1 MGVDDFLDFWIW
13 ITTNTSLGWVGGSVL
28 GLSLGMNYYL
38 YTKLDKKDLSEKNI
52 VNILEKLEP
61 LLSKIINKG
70 DRIFTKTEIDDAIMI
85 RRMINFKKIK

>member
-1 MGVDDFLDFWIW
+1 MAIDDFLDFWMW
-13 ITTNTSLGWVGGSVL
+13 ITTNTSLGWLGGSVL

-38 YTKLDKKDLSEKNI
+38 YAKLDKKDLSEKNM

-70 DRIFTKTEIDDAIMI
+70 DKIFTKTEIDDAIII
-85 RRMINFKKIK
+85 RRMINLKNIK